1 MLCLETKIL
10 PPVLPPNVS
19 IWSGQTVDVI
29 SGPNVLSLELAGL
42 TVGEVMSVVR
52 DAVNLDSDAHSYV
65 NGQPV
70 EHATVL
76 LPHDR
81 LEFVQ
86 AWGRKGGGDFESR
99 LIDELKSINRSLS
112 DLRTTLK
119 SVEHFI
125 AKPQLSDMLN
135 KGEYSVREVSRLTQA
150 HGVKPAKETT
160 VRLACWDGRIPDA
173 RQNESN
179 HYLIPRDAVIRI
191 LDEGI
196 PPQRR

>member
-1 MLCLETKIL
+1 MVFLETEIL
-10 PPVLPPNVS
+10 PPVLPPDVS

-42 TVGEVMSVVR
+42 TVGDVMSLVR

-86 AWGRKGGGDFESR
+86 AWGRKGGDGEYPILIEVLQKIGDDIRRIANHVDPPSGQVVGTRYVAAR
-99 LIDELKSINRSLS
+99 LGKTQEW
-112 DLRTTLK
+112 
-119 SVEHFI
+119 I
-125 AKPQLSDMLN
+125 AKLAQTGKIPASCIVKQSGNGRYWKFHKEKIDQWVEGGN
-135 KGEYSVREVSRLTQA
+135 K
-150 HGVKPAKETT
+150 
-160 VRLACWDGRIPDA
+160 
-173 RQNESN
+173 
-179 HYLIPRDAVIRI
+179 
-191 LDEGI
+191 
-196 PPQRR
+196 